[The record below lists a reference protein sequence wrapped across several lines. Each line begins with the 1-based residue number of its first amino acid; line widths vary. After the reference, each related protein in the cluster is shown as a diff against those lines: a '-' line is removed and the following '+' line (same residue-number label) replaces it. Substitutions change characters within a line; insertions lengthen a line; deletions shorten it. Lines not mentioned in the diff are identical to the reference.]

1 MKRSPLAPIV
11 AAAVLTGA
19 ITLGFPLLEPRG
31 PSFVPPAWA
40 DSEGPGCT
48 NASLRGRYGF
58 KYDAVTINGDLHASV
73 TLFEFDGNGRFTGR
87 DVFNRN
93 GAIIRRTIIG
103 TYAVD
108 RNCTGSLEFESVT
121 TDPPHRPRGEFVIV
135 DHGKEFLLVIDE
147 PGEVGGGVGKKL

>member
-1 MKRSPLAPIV
+1 MRAPLASIT
-11 AAAVLTGA
+11 AAAVLAGA
-19 ITLGFPLLEPRG
+19 ITLGSPLPEPGG
-31 PSFVPPAWA
+31 PSFIPTAWA
-40 DSEGPGCT
+40 DSDGPTCT

-73 TLFEFDGNGRFTGR
+73 TLFEFDGNGHFSGR

-93 GAIIRRTIIG
+93 GAIIRRTIGG
-103 TYAVD
+103 TYTVN
-108 RNCTGSLEFESVT
+108 RNCTGSLEFESFT

-147 PGEVGGGVGKKL
+147 PGEVGGGLGKKL